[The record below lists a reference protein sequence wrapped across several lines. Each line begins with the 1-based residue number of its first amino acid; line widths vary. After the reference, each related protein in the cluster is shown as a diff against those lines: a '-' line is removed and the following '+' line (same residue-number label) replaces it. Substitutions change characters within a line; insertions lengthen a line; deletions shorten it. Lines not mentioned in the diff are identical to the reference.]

1 MSELV
6 HQEAAAGDREE
17 AGRRGEIMNGLV
29 SLALTPGVRDL
40 AAALVDRRIVPVA
53 AAADAAHIALAAVH
67 GIDYLMT
74 WNLRHI
80 ANAQM
85 RFRIERACLD
95 AGYAAPVICTPE
107 ELLETP

>member
-1 MSELV
+1 MRW
-6 HQEAAAGDREE
+6 HREQ
-17 AGRRGEIMNGLV
+17 L
-29 SLALTPGVRDL
+29 
-40 AAALVDRRIVPVA
+40 DRRLEEIENNP
-53 AAADAAHIALAAVH
+53 DIAMPGPGKELSRF
-67 GIDYLMT
+67 LMT

-95 AGYAAPVICTPE
+95 AGYAPPVICTPE